1 MVAAVEG
8 QGTKKIAV
16 RGQLL
21 QFLKDLREY
30 KGERKIIQALIEG
43 PRGSAKSLNFTR
55 FLYLTAEK
63 FPGMR
68 ILVVRKTRA
77 DLAATWCQTFESEVL
92 PPTIRAQVVGDSS
105 ATHRTEYRLPNGS
118 VFFLCGLDRPSKH
131 QGANLDAVL
140 IEEAEE
146 VQWHQVQGF
155 FGAIRQFTAGI
166 PWQLFICLTNPGP
179 PKHWANQ
186 KAIHGLMR
194 RVVTTHKDNPKF
206 YDAEGNATEEGNAYM
221 ASLARY
227 TGVQHRRHV
236 LGEWAAAEGTV
247 WDNFDELT
255 HVIPTP
261 RHEDQTPDLS
271 QLGIKDFIAGMDWG
285 FTAPGSL
292 SIYGR
297 DSDKRLVRVAG
308 IYKTKQQLEWWADRV
323 VEMDQEFG
331 LTRIMCDPSRPDAI
345 SLINDHL
352 AHKGLPMLCEPADNK
367 KASSAGGDLAGI
379 DLVRWGLEKDAAGI
393 PRIRFLRDALR
404 YGVDGDLQAANQPV
418 EGWDEI
424 AGYTFARDPQG
435 ELLDDRTDPDA
446 PDHMCDE
453 LRYVCAENWKRSAPR
468 PDPMPKFD
476 KGSMGQVLRHSDE
489 FKPKRRHRPAYR
501 MGVV

>member
-1 MVAAVEG
+1 VVGVLAE
-8 QGTKKIAV
+8 QETKKLAP
-16 RGQLL
+16 RGEMLS
-21 QFLKDLREY
+21 FLNDLRAY

-55 FLYLTAEK
+55 FLYLTAAH
-63 FPGMR
+63 FAGMR

-92 PPTIRAQVVGDSS
+92 PPNVRQEVVGDSS
-105 ATHRTEYRLPNGS
+105 ATHRTEYRLSNGS
-118 VFFLCGLDRPSKH
+118 VFYLCGLDRPSKH

-155 FGAIRQFTAGI
+155 FGAIRQFTPGL
-166 PWQLFICLTNPGP
+166 PWQLFVCLTNPGP

-194 RVVTTHKDNPKF
+194 RVVTTHKDNPKWW
-206 YDAEGNATEEGNAYM
+206 DGSEWTDEGRAYM
-221 ASLARY
+221 ASLSRY
-227 TGVQHRRHV
+227 TGVQHKRHV
-236 LGEWAAAEGTV
+236 LGLWAAAEGTV

-255 HVIPTP
+255 HVIEAP
-261 RHEDQTPDLS
+261 RRADGTPDWT
-271 QLGIKDFIAGMDWG
+271 QLGLKDFIGGMDWG

-308 IYKTKQQLEWWADRV
+308 IYKTKQQLEWWAERV
-323 VEMDQEFG
+323 VELDKEFG

-345 SLINDHL
+345 ALVNDHL
-352 AHKGLPMLCEPADNK
+352 ARKGLPMLCEPADNK

-379 DLVRWGLEKDAAGI
+379 DLVRWGLEKDQAGI
-393 PRIRFLRDALR
+393 PRIRFIRDALR
-404 YGVDGDLQAANQPV
+404 FGVDPELQAANQPV

-424 AGYTFARDPQG
+424 AGYTFARDAHG

-453 LRYVCAENWKRSAPR
+453 TRYVAAENWKRDKPKV
-468 PDPMPKFD
+468 DPAPKFD
-476 KGSMGQVLRHSDE
+476 QGSMGSIYRHADE
-489 FKPKRRHRPAYR
+489 FKPQRRHRPMWRA
-501 MGVV
+501 GIA